1 MIRPATVKDL
11 DQLIDLLKAF
21 ASASLV
27 SYSDWT
33 EQDVASAR
41 QRLTNMILNHYIM
54 VADKDDKVIGA
65 IGAIREQDPWIRSKN
80 RMRELFWWVDPEYR
94 RSRLSAQLF
103 VRWQGDVERW
113 LEKELVDSV
122 SLSIQPGSSDID
134 LSRRGWR
141 CVEQH
146 WIKD

>member
-11 DQLIDLLKAF
+11 DQLLELLKAF

-33 EQDVASAR
+33 EQDLSSAR
-41 QRLTNMILNHYIM
+41 LRLTTMMLHHYLM
-54 VADKDDKVIGA
+54 VAEKEDKIIGA
-65 IGAIREQDPWIRSKN
+65 IGAMREQDPWIHSRT

-94 RSRLSAQLF
+94 KSRLSAELF

-113 LEKELVDSV
+113 LEKDMVDSV